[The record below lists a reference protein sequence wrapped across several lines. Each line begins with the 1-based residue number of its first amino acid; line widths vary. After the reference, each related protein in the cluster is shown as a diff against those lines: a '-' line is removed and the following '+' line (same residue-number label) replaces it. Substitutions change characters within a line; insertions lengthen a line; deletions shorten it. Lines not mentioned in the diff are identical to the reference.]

1 MGVKVK
7 TRLNRYIN
15 IFRRIAYKEVAMKK
29 LFFIVLVCALA
40 LAPAFAADT
49 MKGTIR
55 FLTMAEYHNALEGV
69 IKAFEAS
76 HPGVTIETEEFP
88 FAQLFDAIEI
98 KLGSRNSKFDVIL
111 TDATMVSGYA
121 YRGFIAPLDEYFT
134 TAEKSKFT
142 PALVNS
148 GSFQGEF
155 YAPPLKNSCHVL
167 WYNKK
172 LLDKAGIPYPSADPK
187 NRMTWEEVVDIS
199 KKVMAASGDSTIY
212 GLTFEQISRP
222 YQILPLINSLG
233 GVGIGPDGITVDGYV
248 NGEGFVKAMQ
258 WYSDI
263 HNTLKIA
270 PKGIAPSE
278 TVGQFTAGKIAFL
291 SANLFDYKTFEKTT
305 GLQYGY
311 APLPYFKDG
320 KPVTPTDSFH
330 VSVSNYS
337 KNKALAAEFVKYLT
351 FGEGS
356 DIYLEKQGEFSA
368 RIDVLNSYSTDLK
381 YNSFPFSAFRLAAQE
396 AKTTA
401 FPRPLSLG
409 YREWESVI
417 TATMEDIRNGADVK
431 PALDKAVKTLTTQLS
446 IYR

>member
-1 MGVKVK
+1 
-7 TRLNRYIN
+7 
-15 IFRRIAYKEVAMKK
+15 MKK
-29 LFFIVLVCALA
+29 FLLVFLA
-40 LAPAFAADT
+40 CSILLPSAFAANNT
-49 MKGTIR
+49 TVTIR
-55 FLTMAEYHNALEGV
+55 FLTMAEYHNALQGV
-69 IKAFEAS
+69 IQAFEDS
-76 HPGVTIETEEFP
+76 HPGVNVETEEFP

-98 KLGSRNSKFDVIL
+98 KLGSRNSNFDVVL
-111 TDATMVSGYA
+111 TDAPMVSGYA
-121 YRGFIAPLDEYFT
+121 YRGFISPLDEYFT
-134 TAEKSKFT
+134 AAEKAEFT

-148 GSFQGEF
+148 GTYDGKF
-155 YAPPLKNSCHVL
+155 YSPPLKNSCHVL

-187 NRMTWEEVVDIS
+187 NRMTWEQVVELSQKI
-199 KKVMAASGDSTIY
+199 MAAAGDPTVY

-222 YQILPLINSLG
+222 YQILPLVNSLG
-233 GVGIGPDGITVDGYV
+233 GEGIGPDGITVDGYI
-248 NGEGFVKAMQ
+248 NGPAFVKAMQ

-263 HNTLKIA
+263 HNKYKIS

-291 SANLFDYKTFEKTT
+291 SANLFDYKTFEKTP

-311 APLPYFKDG
+311 CPLPYFKEG

-337 KNKALAAEFVKYLT
+337 KNKDLAAEFVKYLT
-351 FGEGS
+351 LGAGS
-356 DIYLEKQGEFSA
+356 DIYLDKQGEFSA
-368 RIDVLNSYSTDLK
+368 RIDVLNSYGSDPK
-381 YNSFPFSAFRLAAQE
+381 YNNFPFSVFRLAAFE

-431 PALDKAVKTLTTQLS
+431 QSLDKAVKTLNAQLQ

>member
-1 MGVKVK
+1 
-7 TRLNRYIN
+7 
-15 IFRRIAYKEVAMKK
+15 MKK
-29 LFFIVLVCALA
+29 FLLVFLA
-40 LAPAFAADT
+40 CSILLPSAFAAGNT
-49 MKGTIR
+49 TVTIR
-55 FLTMAEYHNALEGV
+55 FLTMAEYHNALQGV
-69 IKAFEAS
+69 IQAFEDS
-76 HPGVTIETEEFP
+76 HPGVNVETEEFP

-98 KLGSRNSKFDVIL
+98 KLGSRNSNFDVVL
-111 TDATMVSGYA
+111 TDAPMVSGYA
-121 YRGFIAPLDEYFT
+121 YRGFISPLDEYFT
-134 TAEKSKFT
+134 AAEKAEFT

-148 GSFQGEF
+148 GTYDGKF
-155 YAPPLKNSCHVL
+155 YSPPLKNSCHVL

-187 NRMTWEEVVDIS
+187 NRMTWEQVVELSQKI
-199 KKVMAASGDSTIY
+199 MAAAGDPTVY

-222 YQILPLINSLG
+222 YQILPLVNSLG
-233 GVGIGPDGITVDGYV
+233 GEGIGPDGITVDGYI
-248 NGEGFVKAMQ
+248 NGPSFVKAMQ

-263 HNTLKIA
+263 HNKYKIS

-291 SANLFDYKTFEKTT
+291 SANLFDYKTFEKTP

-311 APLPYFKDG
+311 CPLPYFKEG
-320 KPVTPTDSFH
+320 KLVTPTDSFH

-337 KNKALAAEFVKYLT
+337 KNKDLAAEFVKYLT
-351 FGEGS
+351 LGAGS
-356 DIYLEKQGEFSA
+356 DIYLDKQGEFSA
-368 RIDVLNSYSTDLK
+368 RIDVLNSYGNDPK
-381 YNSFPFSAFRLAAQE
+381 YNNFPFSVFRLAAFE

-431 PALDKAVKTLTTQLS
+431 QSLDKAVKTLNAQLQ

>member
-1 MGVKVK
+1 
-7 TRLNRYIN
+7 
-15 IFRRIAYKEVAMKK
+15 MKK
-29 LFFIVLVCALA
+29 LILVVLACVLTIT
-40 LAPAFAADT
+40 PAFAADA

-69 IKAFEAS
+69 IKGFEAAY
-76 HPGVTIETEEFP
+76 PGVTVETEEFP

-111 TDATMVSGYA
+111 TDSPMVSGYA
-121 YRGFIAPLDEYFT
+121 YRGFTTPLDEYFT
-134 TAEKSKFT
+134 AAEKAKFT

-148 GSFQGEF
+148 GSFEGEF
-155 YAPPLKNSCHVL
+155 YSPPLKNSCHVL

-187 NRMTWEEVVDIS
+187 NRMTWEEIVEIS
-199 KKVMAASGDSTIY
+199 KKVMAASGDSTVY

-222 YQILPLINSLG
+222 YQVLPLVNSLG
-233 GVGIGPDGITVDGYV
+233 GLGIGSDGVTVDGYV

-258 WYSDI
+258 WYADI
-263 HNTLKIA
+263 HNKYKIA

-291 SANLFDYKTFEKTT
+291 SANLFDYKTFEKTA

-311 APLPYFKDG
+311 APLPYFKEG

-351 FGEGS
+351 LGEGN
-356 DIYLEKQGEFSA
+356 DIYLNKQGEFSA
-368 RIDVLNSYSTDLK
+368 RVDVLNSYSTDPK
-381 YNSFPFSAFRLAAQE
+381 YNSFPFSVFRLAAQE

-409 YREWESVI
+409 YREWESVM

-431 PALDKAVKTLTTQLS
+431 PALDKAVKTLKTQLS

>member
-1 MGVKVK
+1 MRKLLTALLLCAV
-7 TRLNRYIN
+7 LMSP
-15 IFRRIAYKEVAMKK
+15 IA
-29 LFFIVLVCALA
+29 
-40 LAPAFAADT
+40 AADNG
-49 MKGTIR
+49 GTIK
-55 FLTMAEYHNALEGV
+55 FLTMAEYHNALDGV

-76 HPGVTIETEEFP
+76 HPGVQVETEEFP

-98 KLGSRNSKFDVIL
+98 KLGSRNSKFDVVL

-121 YRGFIAPLDEYFT
+121 YRGFISPMDEYFT
-134 TAEKSKFT
+134 EAEKAKFT
-142 PALVNS
+142 QALVNS
-148 GSFQGEF
+148 GTFEGQF
-155 YAPPLKNSCHVL
+155 YSPPLKNSCHVL

-172 LLDKAGIPYPSADPK
+172 LLDKAGVPYPSADPK
-187 NRMTWEEVVDIS
+187 KRMTWEQVVEIS
-199 KKVMAASGDSTIY
+199 QKVMAAAGDPTVY

-233 GVGIGPDGITVDGYV
+233 GAGIGPDGITVDGYV

-263 HNTLKIA
+263 HNKYKIS

-291 SANLFDYKTFEKTT
+291 SANLFDYKTFEKTA

-311 APLPYFKDG
+311 CPLPYFKEG
-320 KPVTPTDSFH
+320 KPITPTDSFH

-337 KNKALAAEFVKYLT
+337 KNKKLAAEFVKYLT
-351 FGEGS
+351 MGEGS
-356 DIYLEKQGEFSA
+356 DIYLDKQGEFSA
-368 RIDVLNSYSTDLK
+368 RLDILNTYDSDPK
-381 YNSFPFSAFRLAAQE
+381 YNSFPFSVFRLAAQE

-401 FPRPLSLG
+401 YPRPLSLG
-409 YREWESVI
+409 YREWESVM

-431 PALDKAVKTLTTQLS
+431 TTLDKAVRTLKAQLQ

>member
-1 MGVKVK
+1 
-7 TRLNRYIN
+7 
-15 IFRRIAYKEVAMKK
+15 MKK
-29 LFFIVLVCALA
+29 FLLVFLA
-40 LAPAFAADT
+40 CSILLPSAFAAGNT
-49 MKGTIR
+49 TVTIR
-55 FLTMAEYHNALEGV
+55 FLTMAEYHNALQGV
-69 IKAFEAS
+69 IQAFEDS
-76 HPGVTIETEEFP
+76 HPGVNVETEEFP

-98 KLGSRNSKFDVIL
+98 KLGSRNSNFDVVL
-111 TDATMVSGYA
+111 TDAPMVSGYA
-121 YRGFIAPLDEYFT
+121 YRGFISPLDEYFT
-134 TAEKSKFT
+134 AAEKAEFT

-148 GSFQGEF
+148 GTYDGKF
-155 YAPPLKNSCHVL
+155 YSPPLKNSCHVL

-187 NRMTWEEVVDIS
+187 NRMTWEQVVELSQKI
-199 KKVMAASGDSTIY
+199 MAAAGDPTVY

-222 YQILPLINSLG
+222 YQILPLVNSLG
-233 GVGIGPDGITVDGYV
+233 GEGIGPDGITVDGYI
-248 NGEGFVKAMQ
+248 NGPSFVKAMQ

-263 HNTLKIA
+263 HNKYKIS

-291 SANLFDYKTFEKTT
+291 SANLFDYKTFEKTP

-311 APLPYFKDG
+311 CPLPYFKEG

-337 KNKALAAEFVKYLT
+337 KNKDLAAEFVKYLT
-351 FGEGS
+351 LGAGS
-356 DIYLEKQGEFSA
+356 DIYLDKQGEFSA
-368 RIDVLNSYSTDLK
+368 RIDVLNSYGSDPK
-381 YNSFPFSAFRLAAQE
+381 YNNFPFSVFRLAAFE

-431 PALDKAVKTLTTQLS
+431 QSLDKAVKTLNAQLQ